1 MFFYFRLTI
10 EFGQFVSVI
19 RCSVT
24 LQVVVVLCFV
34 PTVAVCFFR
43 FIRTPNSFI
52 WSLCILFCFDF
63 LACDRVNCQSLS
75 QSTPVKKRKRER
87 MKKNLLW
94 RFLAREKTR
103 WIGIK
108 PNSGTLKTLKLY

>member
-43 FIRTPNSFI
+43 FIGELVLIRPNEV
-52 WSLCILFCFDF
+52 LELH
-63 LACDRVNCQSLS
+63 LS
-75 QSTPVKKRKRER
+75 PP
-87 MKKNLLW
+87 L
-94 RFLAREKTR
+94 
-103 WIGIK
+103 
-108 PNSGTLKTLKLY
+108 